1 MGLVLVLVRHMSSLG
16 LTEKT
21 RGLMAIL
28 SKNYFGT
35 VKITLNKLQSYFK
48 NGIKCSNPVHMRIC
62 LDLLS
67 IL

>member
-1 MGLVLVLVRHMSSLG
+1 
-16 LTEKT
+16 
-21 RGLMAIL
+21 MAIL

-62 LDLLS
+62 LDLFSIFLS
-67 IL
+67 

>member
-1 MGLVLVLVRHMSSLG
+1 
-16 LTEKT
+16 
-21 RGLMAIL
+21 MAIL

-67 IL
+67 IFLRNHIKFIITA